1 MPLRAAASRFAALA
15 ACLALAACASAPGGD
30 RARPVRVVGSD
41 TMLPLTRAWAE
52 ALMAL
57 HPELEI
63 VVEGG
68 GSGAGIA
75 ALIRG
80 AADIAAC
87 SRPATGEELRLL
99 YERTGRLGV
108 RFIVARDAL
117 SVYLHPSNPVRDLT
131 LLQLKG
137 IFTGRIGSWHK
148 VGGREEPIDVLIRPP
163 NSGTHRLFQDLV
175 LDGEPYA
182 EGARA
187 CATTGEIVAAVE
199 AQPRAIGYGGQAYG
213 AQVVH
218 LRVEG
223 AEPDEASVRDGS
235 YRLARYLFL
244 YTARPPTGAA
254 KSFIDHALSAEG
266 QREVEAAGYLPLWR

>member
-1 MPLRAAASRFAALA
+1 VLVRRTASRLGTLA
-15 ACLALAACASAPGGD
+15 ACLVVATCASAPGGD

-41 TMLPLTRAWAE
+41 TMLPLARAWAE
-52 ALMAL
+52 AVMAA

-63 VVEGG
+63 AVTGG
-68 GSGAGIA
+68 GSGAGVE

-80 AADIAAC
+80 TADIAAS
-87 SRPATGEELRLL
+87 SRPMTGEELQRL
-99 YERTGRLGV
+99 YDRSGRLGV

-117 SVYLHPSNPVRDLT
+117 SVYVHPSNPVRDLT

-148 VGGREEPIDVLIRPP
+148 VGGREEPIEVLIRPP
-163 NSGTHRLFQDLV
+163 NSGTHRLFQELV
-175 LDGEPYA
+175 LDLEPYA
-182 EGARA
+182 EDARV

-235 YRLARYLFL
+235 YPLARYLFL